1 MHAITYVFKRFNT
14 SVKHGIMFL
23 KSISFENIERKYIYK
38 EAPYNFFVIKIF
50 VVFSL
55 CEIIFCLFLKMN
67 LFIFVINKI
76 LKTSL

>member
-1 MHAITYVFKRFNT
+1 MHAITYVFKRLST
-14 SVKHGIMFL
+14 SIKHDIMFL

-55 CEIIFCLFLKMN
+55 CEIV
-67 LFIFVINKI
+67 LFIFEDELVHFCNK
-76 LKTSL
+76 